1 MKRRFG
7 IGIFLFLLIVG
18 IGLFI
23 GAQRGTTAPEQPIPF
38 NHQIHV
44 QNLKM
49 ECMYCHSFADRSTVA
64 GLPSV
69 RKCMG
74 CHKYTDPKKPGIQ
87 ILLQYWND
95 QKPIEWTKVHD
106 LPDFVYFS
114 HKRHIQAGIQC
125 QTCHG
130 PVQEMTV
137 AKKVSSLGMGWCLNC
152 HNQRKAPREC
162 WTCHK

>member
-1 MKRRFG
+1 MKRLG
-7 IGIFLFLLIVG
+7 IGAVLFLIIVAV
-18 IGLFI
+18 GLFLWTR
-23 GAQRGTTAPEQPIPF
+23 RGSTAPEQPLPF
-38 NHQIHV
+38 NHKVHV
-44 QNLKM
+44 QTLKM
-49 ECMYCHSFADRSTVA
+49 DCMYCHSFADRSIVA
-64 GLPSV
+64 GIPSE

-74 CHKYTDPKKPGIQ
+74 CHKYTTQKKPGIE
-87 ILLQYWND
+87 ILLQYWNA
-95 QKPIEWTKVHD
+95 QKPIEWIKVHD

-114 HKRHIQAGIQC
+114 HKRHIRAGISC

-137 AKKVSSLGMGWCLNC
+137 ARKVNSLSMGWCLNC